1 MRGQTHP
8 WPLSVGRVPWCSRQR
23 LMADDQTF
31 RLILALGMAAVLPV
45 GIYHRVRSQASREK
59 LDRRQEGLFILLT
72 LPPLNPRDMAMTIP
86 GDFVLASVGDLM
98 MRRPASQ
105 LADDAVQAAHLPAV
119 RKTAREVAG
128 GVPSGGGAE
137 PLNQLAVDIACLLIN
152 EDLPRS
158 HQCYL

>member
-1 MRGQTHP
+1 MSIVSEYRSLRPGVLRFCLLAGLTICSLYAVAQQ
-8 WPLSVGRVPWCSRQR
+8 PLPS
-23 LMADDQTF
+23 
-31 RLILALGMAAVLPV
+31 
-45 GIYHRVRSQASREK
+45 
-59 LDRRQEGLFILLT
+59 
-72 LPPLNPRDMAMTIP
+72 LNPRDMAMTIP

-98 MRRPASQ
+98 MRRPASR